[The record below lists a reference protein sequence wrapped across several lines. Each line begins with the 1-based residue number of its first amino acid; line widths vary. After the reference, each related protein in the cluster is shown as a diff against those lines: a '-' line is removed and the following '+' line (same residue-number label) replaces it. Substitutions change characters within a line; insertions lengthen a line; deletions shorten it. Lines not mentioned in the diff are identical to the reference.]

1 MSAQIEEILALFG
14 IRPQNQD
21 RLQQLL
27 KPSPFYGESLKLT
40 LDMAL
45 QAGLLSTTPPA
56 VLELEPVRKALSI
69 WLLNDLELGK
79 AHKNDILTHTITL
92 LSMNLNNGALC
103 AEDWWREGALLR
115 DYSDCRIKNEVGME
129 LLKKKFEDS
138 ISSFVSDAAK
148 QVAMFL
154 LLRGKGGSL
163 IMLAAM
169 EAIFQLGVTLALC
182 DYSKSSES
190 QSSSLERK
198 SHTKL

>member
-27 KPSPFYGESLKLT
+27 KPSPFYGEVLKLT
-40 LDMAL
+40 HDMARK
-45 QAGLLSTTPPA
+45 AGLLSIDPPA
-56 VLELEPVRKALSI
+56 VPELEPVRKALSI
-69 WLLNDLELGK
+69 WLLNDPELKK
-79 AHKNDILTHTITL
+79 AHKNDIVTHIITL

-103 AEDWWREGALLR
+103 AEDWWREGTLLH
-115 DYSDCRIKNEVGME
+115 DYSDCRIKNEEGME
-129 LLKKKFEDS
+129 LLKKKFGDA
-138 ISSFVSDAAK
+138 ITSFVSDAAK

-154 LLRGKGGSL
+154 LLRGKGGGM

-182 DYSKSSES
+182 DYPKSSELQTS
-190 QSSSLERK
+190 
-198 SHTKL
+198 